1 MRTLWTGV
9 ISCVTLWLCHVQRD
23 ERRISRMRRR
33 EKVTHNTNCIAGF
46 NISQC
51 KYLATFIRMT
61 FFSIIYL
68 SIHQQIFCVFDGN
81 SLDDSQTNT
90 QKKKATNENA
100 IWTNREKQQT

>member
-51 KYLATFIRMT
+51 KYLATFILMT

-90 QKKKATNENA
+90 HKKKATNENA
-100 IWTNREKQQT
+100 IWTSREKQQT